1 MKILVTGAEGFIGSH
16 LVERLITIGHNVT
29 SLVQYNSFANIGNL
43 KFINKNIYKNL
54 NIEFGDIRDPDK
66 MLQLSKNKDVIIHL
80 AALISIPYSYSSYNS
95 FIDTN
100 VNGTLNILRCL
111 KKYNNLK
118 LIHTS
123 TSEVYGT
130 AIKIPMDENHRL
142 FPQSPY
148 AASKASADLMVNS
161 FYNSFNLPIITLRP
175 FNTFGPRQSPRAV
188 IPTIIK
194 QFISNQANLTLGN
207 INTSRDFTYVLDT
220 VKAFEVALKSKK
232 YGEVFNIGSN
242 FSIKISQI
250 INLCSKKF
258 NIKKKIRK
266 DTKKF
271 RPKNSEVMKLFCSNL
286 KAKKYLKWKPQYTG
300 LSGFKKALNTSI
312 DWYKKNKDLYLSYS
326 KKIV

>member
-1 MKILVTGAEGFIGSH
+1 MRILLTGTEGFIGSH
-16 LVERLITIGHNVT
+16 LVERLVNIGHNVT
-29 SLVQYNSFANIGNL
+29 SLVQYNSFADIGNL
-43 KFINKNIYKNL
+43 KFVNKNIFKDL

-80 AALISIPYSYSSYNS
+80 AALISIPYSYTSYNS

-100 VNGTLNILRCL
+100 VIGTTNILRCL

-130 AIKIPMDENHRL
+130 GIKIPMDESHRL
-142 FPQSPY
+142 YPQSPY
-148 AASKASADLMVNS
+148 AASKASADLIVNS
-161 FYNSFNLPIITLRP
+161 FHSSFNLPIITLRP

-194 QFISNQANLTLGN
+194 QFISSQKNLSLGN
-207 INTSRDFTYVLDT
+207 VNTSRDFTYVLDT
-220 VKAFEVALKSKK
+220 VKAYEVSLKSNK

-242 FSIKISQI
+242 FSIKISKI
-250 INLCSKKF
+250 IDLCSKEFK
-258 NIKKKIRK
+258 IKKKIQK
-266 DTKKF
+266 DSKKF

-286 KAKKYLKWKPQYTG
+286 KAKKYLKWKPQYAG
-300 LSGFKKALNTSI
+300 LSGFKKALKTSI
-312 DWYKKNKDLYLSYS
+312 DWYKRNKNLYLSYS
-326 KKIV
+326 KKIN

>member
-1 MKILVTGAEGFIGSH
+1 MGHISKRHYESKFCDISDKSYIED
-16 LVERLITIGHNVT
+16 IT
-29 SLVQYNSFANIGNL
+29 
-43 KFINKNIYKNL
+43 
-54 NIEFGDIRDPDK
+54 
-66 MLQLSKNKDVIIHL
+66 KNKEIVIHL
-80 AALISIPYSYSSYNS
+80 AALIGIPYSYTARHSYLN
-95 FIDTN
+95 TN
-100 VNGTLNILRCL
+100 LSGTFNILEACL
-111 KKYNNLK
+111 KNNVSQ

-130 AIKIPMDENHRL
+130 AIKIPMNENHRL

-148 AASKASADLMVNS
+148 AASKASADLIVNS
-161 FYNSFNLPIITLRP
+161 FYSSFNLPIITLRP

-194 QFISNQANLTLGN
+194 QFISNQVNLSLGN

-250 INLCSKKF
+250 INLCSKEF
-258 NIKKKIRK
+258 NIKKKIQK
-266 DTKKF
+266 DAKKF
-271 RPKNSEVMKLFCSNL
+271 RPQNSEVMKLFCSNL
-286 KAKKYLKWKPQYTG
+286 KSKKYLKWKPQYTG
-300 LSGFKKALNTSI
+300 LNGFKKALKTSI
-312 DWYKKNKDLYLSYS
+312 DWYKKNKNLYLSYS